1 MRNLQRDIETFLI
14 GLIVVILAIF
24 ASSYAHGAL
33 RTHSANVFN
42 NPVSIGDSATAVT
55 SSMLDIKSTTKG
67 VLWPRMTSTQRAAIS
82 SPATGLLV
90 WDSTLLEPC
99 QYSGSAWQ
107 CFPPGSTSA
116 LGNLKVVET
125 DSGGLLTGASSLG
138 ISLGGT
144 GQTTAN
150 AALNALLPSQTG
162 NANKVLQ
169 TDGSNTS
176 WATASGGGGG
186 LNFVGLNTSFVL
198 GTSDDVGAEN
208 STGNWATY
216 ADAAG
221 TDPVD
226 MTGGSATA
234 LTFSRTTTA
243 GEVLDGSG
251 SFKIVKAA
259 SNAQGMGV
267 SVAVN
272 IPPGYRGQNMQYTI
286 PFHII
291 SGSISSDDLKLSA
304 YDVTNSALLSISC
317 NTGSSTV
324 ANQVYTTGTVLVICN
339 GVIPSSTAQ
348 IRIGFHFASTS
359 TTAVTFSFDDV
370 YVAPPSNI
378 GQVSQAT
385 FVGSAYI
392 GNTASCTWTHASS
405 TPGAFGTTAA
415 CPGPTVESNPG
426 PGVIQTTDTDLP
438 QFTVKNLPDG
448 NYLVRIDVN
457 YQVGANDSL
466 YINDGTTTTPASAA
480 DINGAWYTIFGNF
493 SYSTSGD
500 RTFALWSAQSTGTG
514 TVVAYNSTFPGG
526 SYLKFSIFRYPSIS
540 QTAMNAS
547 QVGAVWNGY
556 FDSTCDWSRTNVAY
570 GDPTADAS
578 CALVETKNVNFGT
591 VTAVSGVLPGLQ
603 FTPSATGKKFRACA
617 NISIT
622 GSSSGAVIGFQL
634 IDGNSN
640 VLDAREMNVVS
651 ANNYTSHMICGDMD
665 TTGGQATVKLQTK
678 ASAGN
683 VDMGGGLTRVVS
695 WSLLDVTNPLPSTL
709 LVNSVTS
716 SSAGVELLNRLEF
729 GGNSSASTACTS
741 SPCTIA
747 SQSGSW
753 ATTVTRT
760 GAGAYTIT
768 AASGVFSAT
777 PVCLVNENAANMV
790 ATAGECFYKYASSSS
805 TSLTIGC
812 FNTNQSA
819 GADTSVDVIC
829 MGPH

>member
-291 SGSISSDDLKLSA
+291 SGSISSDDLKLES
-304 YDVTNSALLSISC
+304 YDVTNSALLSVSC
-317 NTGSSTV
+317 NTGSSTD
-324 ANQVYTTGTVLVICN
+324 ANQVYTTSTVLVICN

-370 YVAPPSNI
+370 YVAPPSNVGTGAI
-378 GQVSQAT
+378 VSDWSSDLT
-385 FVGSAYI
+385 FTPNNFGTSPTTSLRYKRQGDTLWVNGTI
-392 GNTASCTWTHASS
+392 
-405 TPGAFGTTAA
+405 TPGSSIPASVASISLPSNLTIDSSKLSANSVEYLGSGHNTNQAAGSLSSNGMSLAYFYDGSDTAKVYVTYQTSNAPGYVKVNGSSVWATGDTFSVDFKVPISQWSSSGTT
-415 CPGPTVESNPG
+415 
-426 PGVIQTTDTDLP
+426 
-438 QFTVKNLPDG
+438 F
-448 NYLVRIDVN
+448 
-457 YQVGANDSL
+457 
-466 YINDGTTTTPASAA
+466 
-480 DINGAWYTIFGNF
+480 
-493 SYSTSGD
+493 
-500 RTFALWSAQSTGTG
+500 
-514 TVVAYNSTFPGG
+514 
-526 SYLKFSIFRYPSIS
+526 
-540 QTAMNAS
+540 NAS
-547 QVGAVWNGY
+547 QVGGSWTGTLAGTGGGW
-556 FDSTCDWSRTNVAY
+556 STTSGTYADFTVATTSTTLT
-570 GDPTADAS
+570 PLSA
-578 CALVETKNVNFGT
+578 VNFGT
-591 VTAVSGVLPGLQ
+591 VTAESTKLPGIT
-603 FTPSATGKKFRACA
+603 FTPSAAATYHVCAGGSVYNTG
-617 NISIT
+617 
-622 GSSSGAVIGFQL
+622 GSAAYVELVDSNGNTINAGQRNTTVSSG
-634 IDGNSN
+634 
-640 VLDAREMNVVS
+640 VVPFSLCGTDNLTSIS
-651 ANNYTSHMICGDMD
+651 AITFKIKG
-665 TTGGQATVKLQTK
+665 A
-678 ASAGN
+678 ASASTTN
-683 VDMGGGLTRVVS
+683 ILQDSLAPITWEIYPVS
-695 WSLLDVTNPLPSTL
+695 QSMPAPL

-716 SSAGVELLNRLEF
+716 SSAGVERVERVSF
-729 GGNSSASTACTS
+729 AGDSGDSTACTS
-741 SPCTIA
+741 SPCVVSA
-747 SQSGSW
+747 QSGSW
-753 ATTVTRT
+753 VTSVTRSST
-760 GAGAYTIT
+760 GAYLINIP
-768 AASGVFSAT
+768 SNEFSAVPT
-777 PVCLVNENAANMV
+777 CTVGHNPGIVG
-790 ATAGECFYKYASSSS
+790 TAGECFYKRASSTT
-805 TSLTIGC
+805 TSLTIAC
-812 FNTNQSA
+812 FNSAQSA
-819 GADTSVDVIC
+819 GFDANAEVIC